1 MRLVGFGRTLP
12 LRFLVVLAIV
22 GLAVAQVGGS
32 ALLVSAQG
40 VATIEI
46 TNTDAGTGQPAP
58 FTRFQVTSQNGT
70 VYGPM
75 ETDLNGYVAFS
86 VTVDPQGTR
95 FTVEEETPPR
105 VRRRRSP
112 DVEPW
117 RRAMPPHT
125 ASAPRTCLV
134 RAQHHRPLCDDL
146 SGRIFRSGR

>member
-105 VRRRRSP
+105 VRRRP
-112 DVEPW
+112 IP
-117 RRAMPPHT
+117 RRPNRGAVRCRLTQLQHPGRPG
-125 ASAPRTCLV
+125 AGSAPSPSMR
-134 RAQHHRPLCDDL
+134 
-146 SGRIFRSGR
+146 